1 MDWTLGGI
9 AGLVAALAFAYL
21 VVRLAGLIAKAGKIL
36 DETRVTVRT
45 TTDNVQ
51 PTLVKLTDTV
61 SLTNDQLAR
70 VDGITSQVGVMTTN
84 ASALTGLFAAT
95 LGGPLVKVAALS
107 FGVRS
112 AVAAGRKGGS
122 ARKGSKAAS

>member
-1 MDWTLGGI
+1 MEWTLGGI

-21 VVRLAGLIAKAGKIL
+21 VVRLAGLVAKAGRIL

-70 VDGITSQVGVMTTN
+70 VDGITTHVSTMTTN
-84 ASALTGLFAAT
+84 ASALTSLFSAT
-95 LGGPLVKVAALS
+95 LGAPLVKVAAFS
-107 FGVRS
+107 YGVRQ
-112 AVAAGRKGGS
+112 AVAASGRARGRKDDQ
-122 ARKGSKAAS
+122 

>member
-1 MDWTLGGI
+1 MEWTLGGI
-9 AGLVAALAFAYL
+9 AGLIAALAFTYL
-21 VVRLAGLIAKAGKIL
+21 VVRLAGLVGKAGKIL

-70 VDGITSQVGVMTTN
+70 VDAITSNVSSMTTN
-84 ASALTGLFAAT
+84 ASALTSLFSAT
-95 LGGPLVKVAALS
+95 LGAPLVKVAAFS
-107 FGVRS
+107 YGVRHAMS
-112 AVAAGRKGGS
+112 AAGGTRPGKG
-122 ARKGSKAAS
+122 